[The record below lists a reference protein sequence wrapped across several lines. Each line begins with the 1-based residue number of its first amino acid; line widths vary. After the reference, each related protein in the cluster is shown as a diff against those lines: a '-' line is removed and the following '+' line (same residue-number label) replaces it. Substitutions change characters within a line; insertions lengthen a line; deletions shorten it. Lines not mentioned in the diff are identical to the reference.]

1 MLLKQKKKGLSTM
14 IGIIFMTFLLFI
26 LFFFSYYMKA
36 IETLK
41 INMKD
46 DADMA
51 TMAAVTVDLDK
62 YGKDHK
68 DLYCIGSTDFDNPNG
83 ERNSHKA
90 NATEQNEV
98 YKHLNLY
105 AKSLISTMGL
115 KSAETDSF
123 SGGNVGWAAN
133 ALGAKNF
140 KLDNFKIYEY
150 SKTKGIWVCYSV
162 TGEIKA
168 VKLNAIKN
176 NEINAFNG
184 LIVEKEQVTEDEV
197 KADGIDIS
205 KPSPT
210 VCATFSF
217 ELSLPNLFADA
228 NADANR
234 VSNLSIKSVSQTKEF

>member
-62 YGKDHK
+62 YGKDHN
-68 DLYCIGSTDFDNPNG
+68 DLYCIGSTDFNNPNG

-105 AKSLISTMGL
+105 AKSLISTMGI

-150 SKTKGIWVCYSV
+150 SKTKGIWVCYTV

-176 NEINAFNG
+176 NESNAFNG
-184 LIVEKEQVTEDEV
+184 LIVEKKQVTEDEV
-197 KADGIDIS
+197 KADGVDTS

-217 ELSLPNLFADA
+217 ELCLPNLFADT
-228 NADANR
+228 NPDVNR
-234 VSNLSIKSVSQTKEF
+234 VNDLSIKSVSQTKEF

>member
-51 TMAAVTVDLDK
+51 TMAAVTVDLDR

-68 DLYCIGSTDFDNPNG
+68 DLYCIGSTDFNNPNG
-83 ERNSHKA
+83 ERNNHKA
-90 NATEQNEV
+90 NTTEQNEV
-98 YKHLNLY
+98 CKHLNLY

-123 SGGNVGWAAN
+123 SGGNVGWAAS
-133 ALGAKNF
+133 ALGAKKF

-150 SKTKGIWVCYSV
+150 SKTKGIWICYIV
-162 TGEIKA
+162 TGEINS

-176 NEINAFNG
+176 NENNAFDG
-184 LIVEKEQVTEDEV
+184 LIVAKKQVTEDEV
-197 KADGIDIS
+197 KADGVDIS

>member
-1 MLLKQKKKGLSTM
+1 
-14 IGIIFMTFLLFI
+14 
-26 LFFFSYYMKA
+26 MKA

-68 DLYCIGSTDFDNPNG
+68 DLYCIGSTDFNNPNG
-83 ERNSHKA
+83 ERNNHKA
-90 NATEQNEV
+90 NTTEQNEV

-133 ALGAKNF
+133 SLGAQNF

-150 SKTKGIWVCYSV
+150 SQTKRIWICYTV
-162 TGEIKA
+162 TGEINA
-168 VKLNAIKN
+168 VKLNAVKN
-176 NEINAFNG
+176 NENNAFNG
-184 LIVEKEQVTEDEV
+184 LTVTKKQATEDEV
-197 KADGIDIS
+197 QTDGIDIS

-217 ELSLPNLFADA
+217 ELSLPHLFADT
-228 NADANR
+228 NPDVNR
-234 VSNLSIKSVSQTKEF
+234 VNNLSIKSVSQTKEF

>member
-140 KLDNFKIYEY
+140 KLDDFKIYEY
-150 SKTKGIWVCYSV
+150 SKAKGIWVCYSV

-176 NEINAFNG
+176 NERNAFNE
-184 LIVEKEQVTEDEV
+184 LTVTKNQVTEDEV
-197 KADGIDIS
+197 KADGADIS

>member
-14 IGIIFMTFLLFI
+14 IGAIFIAFLLFI

-68 DLYCIGSTDFDNPNG
+68 DLYCIGSTDFNNPNG
-83 ERNSHKA
+83 ERNNHKA
-90 NATEQNEV
+90 NATERNEV

-115 KSAETDSF
+115 QSSETDSF

-140 KLDNFKIYEY
+140 KLENFKIYEY
-150 SKTKGIWVCYSV
+150 SNIKGIWVCYTV
-162 TGEIKA
+162 AGEINA

-176 NEINAFNG
+176 NEMSAFNG
-184 LIVEKEQVTEDEV
+184 LTVAKKQATEDEI
-197 KADGIDIS
+197 KADGVDTS

-217 ELSLPNLFADA
+217 ELSLPNLFANVNSDA
-228 NADANR
+228 NQ
-234 VSNLSIKSVSQTKEF
+234 VSNLSVKSVSQTKEY